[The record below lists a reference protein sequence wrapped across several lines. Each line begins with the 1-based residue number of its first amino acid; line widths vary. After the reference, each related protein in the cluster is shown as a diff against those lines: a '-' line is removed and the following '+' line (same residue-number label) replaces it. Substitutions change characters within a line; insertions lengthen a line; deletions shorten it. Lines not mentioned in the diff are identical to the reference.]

1 MKTTLEQPISLSVT
15 NSSGRALEVLVVF
28 TRLGLTSFG
37 GPVAHLGYFSEEFV
51 TRRQWVDATT
61 YADVVALAQFLPGP
75 ASSQVSIALGTMRAG
90 VLGGLAAWCGF
101 TLPSAAALTVFAL
114 GLNLMGTL
122 TERSW
127 LHGLMVVAVAVVAQA
142 VWGMAK
148 NLCPDRL
155 TGTIALLAASL
166 VLVWPSASAQLAVLV
181 AGGLAGKQLL
191 ASKANGSPPELPIRV
206 PRALSVASVVLLLLG
221 LMGLPAL
228 AAATGSH
235 AVALFAAFFR
245 AGSLVFGG
253 GHVVLPLLESYVVTP
268 GWVTTDQF
276 MAGYG
281 AAQAVPGP
289 LLTFSAY
296 LGAIG
301 GPAPHG
307 VVGAA
312 VALVAIFLPSFLL
325 LWAALPVWGWL
336 RALPWAQAALAGV
349 NAAVVGLLLAALY
362 DPVIT
367 SAIRGPRDVV
377 LALGAFG
384 ALQLWKAPPWA
395 VVVVTALVAGV
406 VGVVAP

>member
-155 TGTIALLAASL
+155 TETIALLAASL
-166 VLVWPSASAQLAVLV
+166 VLVWPSASAQLTALV

-228 AAATGSH
+228 AAATSSH

-312 VALVAIFLPSFLL
+312 VALVEIFLPSFLL

-377 LALGAFG
+377 FAFGAFG